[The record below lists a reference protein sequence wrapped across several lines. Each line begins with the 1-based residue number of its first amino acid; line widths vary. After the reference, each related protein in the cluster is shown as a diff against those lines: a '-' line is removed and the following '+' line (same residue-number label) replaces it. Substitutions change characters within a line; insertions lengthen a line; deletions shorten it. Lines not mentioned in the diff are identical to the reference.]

1 MTQISKNIQNPDAV
15 FENIWN
21 TADIDIKTELNLMQ
35 IESINKGNTLS
46 KMFASTL
53 LKAHIHDLM
62 RLMKSKDRKSMGEFV
77 DSLKSRTQQISE
89 RKGGKDL
96 HLLG

>member
-1 MTQISKNIQNPDAV
+1 MAQMSKNIQNPDAV
-15 FENIWN
+15 YDNIWN
-21 TADIDIKTELNLMQ
+21 TDNIDIKTELSLAQ
-35 IESINKGNTLS
+35 IESINKGNTLAV
-46 KMFASTL
+46 MFGSTL
-53 LKAHIHDLM
+53 LKSHIKDLM

-77 DSLKSRTQQISE
+77 ESLKSRTQQISE